1 MKRVQM
7 ARPVCGQGKVVGG
20 RTVSNEE
27 WRRQHKIKAFR
38 KLKAAVAVTTPP
50 SHLASFLSFQFSVF
64 GFRFVDGIRSGIGF
78 AG

>member
-1 MKRVQM
+1 M

-20 RTVSNEE
+20 RTVYNEE

-50 SHLASFLSFQFSVF
+50 SLLASFLSFQFSVF
-64 GFRFVDGIRSGIGF
+64 GFRFVDGVRSGIGF

>member
-1 MKRVQM
+1 M
-7 ARPVCGQGKVVGG
+7 GG

-38 KLKAAVAVTTPP
+38 KLKAAVAVTAAPPP
-50 SHLASFLSFQFSVF
+50 SRLVSQFSVF